1 MSQINRGNGERG
13 VTLRIRIR
21 KPTLAGTKRLLLN
34 ALKNNP
40 IARIKNPRIRWPIIA
55 ALAVFVIGTTH
66 SMFSPLFEQNAYAL
80 DGKSQELLPEASS
93 FMAEKID
100 YKMNEGVFDF
110 RPADDSPAGDFL
122 GKPTYSSATLH
133 QDPAKGVIVTDPTNK
148 IDFSMKPQFKL
159 KEGRQTDDKV
169 IYPLEDGS
177 GWLVYTLR
185 GNGVKE
191 DIVLSYAKGDTQSY
205 SYSLGLGDIL
215 SAKIESDGSLG
226 IYGNTLFSGNVT
238 TATDKDTEL
247 LQKARQNAQKDTLL
261 FHIPAPVVLD
271 KSGVA
276 KDIKSK
282 YSLDGNTLTITTTGL
297 KKGDYPLTIDPS
309 IYVVTAQQFMQ
320 GNNET
325 NVDFDVDNKLIKKG
339 RTTGA
344 RFNNWNNTTS
354 LPSASWG
361 GASAP
366 AGGFVYQAG
375 GTGSGGTSSAVNWA
389 QFNTATGAIDSANP
403 GAGACSGWCSDST
416 YNLPDGRANF
426 SLVAYNG
433 YLYALGGT
441 SSNCTS
447 GNGTGNTGYCDTVY
461 IAKLGANGEPRLW
474 HPSDT
479 NQANWVHWYRDT
491 DLPAERAYTG
501 AAVYNNQLYL
511 VGGRTSSGATTAV
524 SIAPITPTGKLGTWA
539 SSGNTIPAAN
549 AYSPGVETYNERLYV
564 VGGSSSPTAAPTNTV
579 WYSKI
584 NSAGTINTWQ
594 QTKGFT
600 TGRVSGGSKITSTWG
615 GYLYISGGCS
625 AVNASG
631 YCTTIESDTQVASI
645 NADGSLDNW
654 YVMPGVSDSRFGH
667 SLVAWR
673 NTVYMVGGCSAQ
685 DPTTGSCTTTLST
698 ARYGA
703 INKEGDVSTISN
715 SYASGLGT
723 CIDGPPYDCDLPSA
737 SVGNVLNAVAVLNGY
752 LYIMGGCTNNDCT
765 TTSTG
770 VTYQS
775 ISSDGTL
782 QRPSTCSGSFV
793 DSYCV
798 SSVSLPTG
806 LAASGVAISND
817 RIYLVG
823 GFGTG
828 TNIYYTATNSDGS
841 IGAWSTTSLA
851 TASSSAVTTL
861 TYAYAYIRANPSSAG
876 TNPANLYI
884 IGGCTDGTV
893 TCSNYSQAV
902 LKCNLSTAGAPSG
915 CSTSGQLQIGTIPN
929 SCGTGL
935 GAMAGAVYANYIY
948 LIGGLTTSCSNLKT
962 TRYAKFDNSNNIVA
976 ASGSAWTESANQ
988 TNTGRQRGA
997 GFGYNGYLYV
1007 VGGYDDSGGSVLS
1020 DIEFAKI
1027 NVSDGSIGVWSTSSI
1042 TISQRWGLN
1051 VPVSNSYAYVVGGCT
1066 AGTAP
1071 SSCSNRTN
1079 MVQTFQLYNNNSGA
1093 PASYSTSAN
1102 TFSTDPNRLGMS
1114 TAVLNGYIY
1123 VAGGCTSTTDYCT
1136 SLTSNV
1142 SYAAIDMYGNIG
1154 SWASTTGSLPASRAW
1169 GKLRPVGNTLYFVG
1183 GDNTSAA
1190 AQTSVYYATPSSGN
1204 ISSWSTSTT
1213 SLPNPRSDFG
1223 MAVWNDRLYVVGGKG
1238 TGTGCSGVCSTVYVS
1253 SSQTSGGNIG
1263 SWSTASTSF
1272 NVARSGLTAVAYA
1285 NNLYIFGGYDGGNYL
1300 SDSQFAKIDATTG
1313 TAGSWAYSES
1323 MPQPL
1328 SQGDGFAI
1336 NGYVYLVG
1344 GRSGHNT
1351 CEPTSLVAPISA
1363 NTTVASGNNPT
1374 GIGTWFETNQK
1385 YSGPRFG
1392 NGAVHSG
1399 GKVYA
1404 IGGMNCTGG
1413 TQYTSAGSHTYQVPS
1428 GVSSI
1433 TVKMWGGGGGSGGN
1447 STSPGGSGGGGGF
1460 TQATLPVTALETLNL
1475 TVGAGG
1481 GGGGYSS
1488 GPSVSAAGGGGYS
1501 RVYKASPST
1510 ALAIAGGGGGGGAAR
1525 AANLGGAGGGGG
1537 CTTSGTSCAGS
1548 STGAN
1553 NGGGGGSS
1561 STGGAGGTGSGSGS
1575 CAGQTGSSLTGG
1587 RGGGWS
1593 GFGCITGKNGG
1604 PGGTGGALGGGDGSS
1619 GLNNGTNYAPG
1630 AGAGGGYFGG
1640 GGGSSGAGNI
1650 ASGAGG
1656 GGGGSYTIGTATNV
1670 TTSIASGATAA
1681 NSSDSARGTA
1691 GNGGY
1696 NGGSNSSGSAGNAG
1710 LIIIITPTSI
1720 SPITPVIQQTAVL
1733 SQPQVSQYS
1742 IMLDTDTDVY
1752 PTKWLLNGVDNS
1764 IGAHWR
1770 LSYKSMTDPTANKA
1784 GNGAGMDCSAAQMS
1798 NWGQTTNHGD
1808 VQLGLLGLYTPL
1820 DSSGVNT
1827 NCARYFN
1834 LNIAISAQET
1844 FGYPD
1849 DVTRGPTITDLT
1861 VNFTADP
1868 AKRLMHGRTF
1878 IGGLQMPLDTPNQ

>member
-1 MSQINRGNGERG
+1 
-13 VTLRIRIR
+13 
-21 KPTLAGTKRLLLN
+21 
-34 ALKNNP
+34 
-40 IARIKNPRIRWPIIA
+40 
-55 ALAVFVIGTTH
+55 
-66 SMFSPLFEQNAYAL
+66 
-80 DGKSQELLPEASS
+80 
-93 FMAEKID
+93 MAEKVD

-122 GKPTYSSATLH
+122 GKPTYSSASLY
-133 QDPAKGVIVTDPTNK
+133 QDPSKGVKVTDPVNN

-159 KEGRQTDDKV
+159 KDGRQTDDKV

-191 DIVLSYAKGDTQSY
+191 DIVLSYAKGDTASY
-205 SYSLGLGDIL
+205 SYDLGLGDIL

-226 IYGNTLFSGNVT
+226 IYGNTLFSTNVT
-238 TATDKDTEL
+238 TGSDKDASL

-276 KDIKSK
+276 QDITSK

-344 RFNNWNNTTS
+344 RFNTWNNTTS
-354 LPSASWG
+354 LPSPAWG
-361 GASAP
+361 GASTP
-366 AGGFVYQAG
+366 AGGFIYQAG

-389 QFNTATGAIDSANP
+389 QFNTGTGTIDSANP
-403 GAGACSGWCSDST
+403 GAGACSGWCNDSA

-426 SLVAYNG
+426 SLTAYNG

-474 HPSDT
+474 HPTDT
-479 NQANWVHWYRDT
+479 NQANWVYWYRDT

-501 AAVYNNQLYL
+501 AAVHNNQLYL
-511 VGGRTSSGATTAV
+511 LGGRTSSSATTAV

-539 SSGNTIPAAN
+539 SSGNTIPSAS

-564 VGGSSSPTAAPTNTV
+564 IGGSSSPTAAPTNTV

-584 NSAGTINTWQ
+584 NTDGTINTWQ

-625 AVNASG
+625 AVNGSG

-654 YVMPGVSDSRFGH
+654 YAMPSVSDSRFGH

-673 NTVYMVGGCSAQ
+673 NTIYMIGGCSAQ
-685 DPTTGSCTTTLST
+685 DPSTGACTTTLAT
-698 ARYGA
+698 ARYGS
-703 INKEGDVSTISN
+703 INNEGDVSTISN
-715 SYASGLGT
+715 SYASGVGT
-723 CIDGPPYDCDLPSA
+723 CVDGPPYDCDLPSA

-765 TTSTG
+765 STSTG

-806 LAASGVAISND
+806 LAATGVAISND

-828 TNIYYTATNSDGS
+828 TNIYYTTTNSDGS
-841 IGAWSTTSLA
+841 IGAWSNTSLA

-861 TYAYAYIRANPSSAG
+861 TYAYAYIRADPSSAG
-876 TNPANLYI
+876 SSPANLYI
-884 IGGCTDGTV
+884 IGGCTNGTV
-893 TCSNYSQAV
+893 ACSTYSQAV
-902 LKCNLSTAGAPSG
+902 LKCNLSTAGVPSG
-915 CSTSGQLQIGTIPN
+915 CSTSGQLQIGSIPGG
-929 SCGTGL
+929 CGTGI

-948 LIGGLTTSCSNLKT
+948 LIGGLTTSCSNLQT

-1007 VGGYDDSGGSVLS
+1007 VGGYDDTGGGVLS

-1071 SSCSNRTN
+1071 ASCSNRTN

-1102 TFSTDPNRLGMS
+1102 TFSTDPNRLGAS

-1142 SYAAIDMYGNIG
+1142 SYAPIDVYGNIG
-1154 SWASTTGSLPASRAW
+1154 TWASTTGSLTESRAW
-1169 GKLRPVGNTLYFVG
+1169 GKLRAAGGTLYYVG
-1183 GDNTSAA
+1183 GENSSAV

-1204 ISSWSTSTT
+1204 VSSWSTATNG
-1213 SLPNPRSDFG
+1213 LPSGRSDFG

-1238 TGTGCSGVCSTVYVS
+1238 CGSVCNTVYVS
-1253 SSQTSGGNIG
+1253 SSQSGGGDIAG
-1263 SWSTASTSF
+1263 WTTSTSF

-1300 SDSQFAKIDATTG
+1300 SDSQFSKIDTSAG
-1313 TAGSWAYSES
+1313 TVGSWTYSES
-1323 MPQPL
+1323 MPQPI
-1328 SQGDGFAI
+1328 SQGDGFAV

-1351 CEPTSLVAPISA
+1351 CEPATLVAPISA

-1385 YSGPRFG
+1385 YSGARFG
-1392 NGAVHSG
+1392 NSAVYSA

-1404 IGGMNCTGG
+1404 IAGMNCTGG
-1413 TQYTSAGSHTYQVPS
+1413 TQYTAAGSHTYTVPA
-1428 GVSSI
+1428 GVTSI
-1433 TVKMWGGGGGSGGN
+1433 TVKMWGAGGAGGAGGRTSGAN
-1447 STSPGGSGGGGGF
+1447 GGSGGGGGF
-1460 TQATLPVTALETLNL
+1460 TQATISTTGGENLSL

-1481 GGGGYSS
+1481 GSGVFAGSTSNGG
-1488 GPSVSAAGGGGYS
+1488 GGGGYS
-1501 RVYKASPST
+1501 RVYRSATP
-1510 ALAIAGGGGGGGAAR
+1510 LLVAGGGGSGGAAR
-1525 AANLGGAGGGGG
+1525 FTFFGGAGGAGG
-1537 CTTSGTSCAGS
+1537 CTTSGTPCNG
-1548 STGAN
+1548 GAATN
-1553 NGGGGGSS
+1553 PTGGGGGSS
-1561 STGGAGGTGSGSGS
+1561 SAGGGSGTGAGNG
-1575 CAGQTGSSLTGG
+1575 CNGQAGSSLTGG
-1587 RGGGWS
+1587 RGGAYT
-1593 GFGCITGKNGG
+1593 GFGCTTGKNGG
-1604 PGGTGGALGGGDGSS
+1604 SAGSGGALGGADGGS
-1619 GLNNGTNYAPG
+1619 GLVAFGNDVAGG
-1630 AGAGGGYFGG
+1630 GGAGGGYFGG
-1640 GGGSSGAGNI
+1640 AGGGASLNNGSSGA
-1650 ASGAGG
+1650 SGG
-1656 GGGGSYTIGTATNV
+1656 GGGGSYIVNTATN
-1670 TTSIASGATAA
+1670 TTSSVASGSTAA
-1681 NSSDSARGTA
+1681 NSSDPSRGTA
-1691 GNGGY
+1691 GNGGT
-1696 NGGSNSSGSAGNAG
+1696 GGSSSTSGSAGNAG

-1770 LSYKSMTDPTANKA
+1770 LSYKSMTDPSANKA
-1784 GNGAGMDCSAAQMS
+1784 GNGAGMDCSTAQMT
-1798 NWGQTTNHGD
+1798 NWGQTTNHGN
-1808 VQLGLLGLYTPL
+1808 VELGLLGLYSPL
-1820 DSSGVNT
+1820 DGSGINT

-1834 LNIAISAQET
+1834 LNISISAQET

-1878 IGGLQMPLDTPNQ
+1878 IGGLQMPLDTPSQ